1 MFDSILKAIDAES
14 YFRKRRKFSK
24 GVSSGDQSPFSIFV
38 FSKERWAF
46 SCFHLRFFLR
56 PSKENKVCP
65 ISFFDGL
72 FLYILDSF
80 LELF

>member
-1 MFDSILKAIDAES
+1 MFDSMLKAIDAES

-38 FSKERWAF
+38 FPKERWAF

-65 ISFFDGL
+65 ISFLMNFP
-72 FLYILDSF
+72 YHILD
-80 LELF
+80 LLLKLF